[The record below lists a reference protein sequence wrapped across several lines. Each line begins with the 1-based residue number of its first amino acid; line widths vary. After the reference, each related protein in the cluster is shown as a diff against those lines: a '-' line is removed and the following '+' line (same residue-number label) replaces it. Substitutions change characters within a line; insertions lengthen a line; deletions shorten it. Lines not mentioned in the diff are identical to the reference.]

1 MADGKGEQQGSV
13 WPLPK
18 FYFSVRV
25 GDDMD
30 IKFSEVTGLEET
42 AQLIEYRHGD
52 SKVFNSTK
60 MPGLRKIGHVTMR
73 KGVFANDRKFG
84 QWFSEVSMNTVSRR
98 TVVIN
103 LLDEAGVPTM
113 VWTLH
118 NAWPTKVTGTDL
130 KSDSNEAAVETL
142 EFAFEGM
149 EIKAG

>member
-1 MADGKGEQQGSV
+1 MADGRGEQQGSV

-42 AQLIEYRHGD
+42 AQLTEYRHGD
-52 SKVFNSTK
+52 SKVFKPIK
-60 MPGLRKIGHVTMR
+60 MPGLRKVGHVTMR
-73 KGVFANDRKFG
+73 KGVFANDRKFW
-84 QWFSEVSMNTVSRR
+84 QWFSEISMNTVSRR

-103 LLDEAGVPTM
+103 LLDETGAPKM

-142 EFAFEGM
+142 EFAFESM

>member
-42 AQLIEYRHGD
+42 AQAIEYRHGD
-52 SKVFNSTK
+52 SKVFSPIK
-60 MPGLRKIGHVTMR
+60 MPGLRKVGHVTMR
-73 KGVFANDRKFG
+73 KGVFANDQKFG

-98 TVVIN
+98 TVVVN
-103 LLDEAGVPTM
+103 LLDEAGVPKM

-118 NAWPTKVTGTDL
+118 NAWPTKVTGIGL

-142 EFAFEGM
+142 EFAFESM
-149 EIKAG
+149 EIEAG

>member
-30 IKFSEVTGLEET
+30 IRFSEVTGLEET
-42 AQLIEYRHGD
+42 AQAIEYRHGD
-52 SKVFNSTK
+52 SKVFKPIK
-60 MPGLRKIGHVTMR
+60 MPGLRKVGNVTMR
-73 KGVFANDRKFG
+73 KGVFANDQKFW
-84 QWFSEVSMNTVSRR
+84 QWFSEIRMNTISRR

-103 LLDEAGVPTM
+103 LLDESGAPKM

-118 NAWPTKVTGTDL
+118 NAWPTKITGADL
-130 KSDSNEAAVETL
+130 KSESNEAAVETL
-142 EFAFEGM
+142 ELAFESM
-149 EIKAG
+149 EVQAG